1 MKLFEKTGKMA
12 LGTRLRLLTAKVTED
27 AARIYELY
35 SVEFSPKW
43 FPVLFV
49 LGEDGE
55 KTITEIAGEI
65 GHSQP
70 SVSKI
75 AQEMIQAGL
84 VHEKR
89 ESPDKRRNLVALS
102 SKGIVISKRIKLI
115 CSDIDIVIEEVNSK
129 AKHNLWEAIAEWELL
144 LDQQSLLRRVEEQKI
159 LREGKNVKNVKQ
171 DID

>member
-35 SVEFSPKW
+35 NVEFSPKW

-49 LGEDGE
+49 LGQDGE
-55 KTITEIAGEI
+55 KPITEIADEI

-75 AQEMIQAGL
+75 VKEMIVAGL
-84 VHEKR
+84 VQEKR
-89 ESPDKRRNLVALS
+89 KSVDKRRNLVALS
-102 SKGIVISKRIKLI
+102 TKGQAISKRIEII
-115 CSDIDIVIEEVNSK
+115 CSDIDIVIENINSE
-129 AKHNLWEAIAEWELL
+129 AQHNLWEAIAEWELL
-144 LDQQSLLRRVEEQKI
+144 LAHKSLLGRVEEQKK
-159 LREGKNVKNVKQ
+159 LREGKN
-171 DID
+171 